1 MVSATSRTLAEGLAV
16 TTDAVM
22 ISRIST
28 AASLQSPAVAVRT
41 SAQVARRRRIEAAIR
56 VAGPF
61 LDLVLLA
68 GGQLSRVA
76 GRNELP
82 AEPAPAPLPA
92 GSAARRLRRLT
103 RG

>member
-1 MVSATSRTLAEGLAV
+1 MT
-16 TTDAVM
+16 
-22 ISRIST
+22 SRIST
-28 AASLQSPAVAVRT
+28 SASLQSPAVAVRT
-41 SAQVARRRRIEAAIR
+41 AAQLARRRRLEAAIR

-68 GGQLSRVA
+68 GGRLSRVA

-82 AEPAPAPLPA
+82 REPAAQPITS
-92 GSAARRLRRLT
+92 GSEARRLRRLT

>member
-1 MVSATSRTLAEGLAV
+1 M
-16 TTDAVM
+16 
-22 ISRIST
+22 
-28 AASLQSPAVAVRT
+28 AVRT
-41 SAQVARRRRIEAAIR
+41 PDQLARRRRIEAAIR

-76 GRNELP
+76 GRDELP
-82 AEPAPAPLPA
+82 VEPAAPPLPSGA
-92 GSAARRLRRLT
+92 AARRLRRLT

>member
-1 MVSATSRTLAEGLAV
+1 MT
-16 TTDAVM
+16 
-22 ISRIST
+22 SRIST

-41 SAQVARRRRIEAAIR
+41 SAQLARRRRIEAAIR

-76 GRNELP
+76 GRNEP
-82 AEPAPAPLPA
+82 DRRPRPCPPGRRPGAFA
-92 GSAARRLRRLT
+92 G
-103 RG
+103 

>member
-1 MVSATSRTLAEGLAV
+1 MT
-16 TTDAVM
+16 
-22 ISRIST
+22 SRIST

-41 SAQVARRRRIEAAIR
+41 STQLARRRRIEAAIR

-82 AEPAPAPLPA
+82 PEPPPAPLPS

>member
-1 MVSATSRTLAEGLAV
+1 MT
-16 TTDAVM
+16 
-22 ISRIST
+22 SRIST

-41 SAQVARRRRIEAAIR
+41 PAQLARRRRIEAAIR

-76 GRNELP
+76 GRNQLP
-82 AEPAPAPLPA
+82 PEPAAPPLTS
-92 GSAARRLRRLT
+92 GSEARRLRRLT

>member
-1 MVSATSRTLAEGLAV
+1 MT
-16 TTDAVM
+16 
-22 ISRIST
+22 SRIST

-41 SAQVARRRRIEAAIR
+41 PAQLARRRRIEGVIR
-56 VAGPF
+56 VAAPV
-61 LDLVLLA
+61 LDLVLFA

-76 GRNELP
+76 GRNDLP
-82 AEPAPAPLPA
+82 SEPPAPPLTS

>member
-1 MVSATSRTLAEGLAV
+1 MT
-16 TTDAVM
+16 
-22 ISRIST
+22 SRIST

-41 SAQVARRRRIEAAIR
+41 SAQLARRRRIEAAIR

-61 LDLVLLA
+61 LDLVLFA

-82 AEPAPAPLPA
+82 PEPAPAPLPSA
-92 GSAARRLRRLT
+92 AAARRVRRLT

>member
-1 MVSATSRTLAEGLAV
+1 MT
-16 TTDAVM
+16 
-22 ISRIST
+22 SRIST

-41 SAQVARRRRIEAAIR
+41 PDQLARRRRIEAAIR

-61 LDLVLLA
+61 LDLVLFA

-82 AEPAPAPLPA
+82 PEPVPTPLPSA
-92 GSAARRLRRLT
+92 SAARRLRRLT

>member
-1 MVSATSRTLAEGLAV
+1 MTSR
-16 TTDAVM
+16 
-22 ISRIST
+22 INT

-41 SAQVARRRRIEAAIR
+41 PAQLARRRRLEVAIR

-82 AEPAPAPLPA
+82 PDPPPPPLTS

>member
-1 MVSATSRTLAEGLAV
+1 MT
-16 TTDAVM
+16 
-22 ISRIST
+22 SRIST
-28 AASLQSPAVAVRT
+28 GASLQSPAVAVRS
-41 SAQVARRRRIEAAIR
+41 SAQLARRRRIETAIR

-82 AEPAPAPLPA
+82 PEPAAPPLA
-92 GSAARRLRRLT
+92 SGSAARRLRRLT

>member
-1 MVSATSRTLAEGLAV
+1 
-16 TTDAVM
+16 
-22 ISRIST
+22 
-28 AASLQSPAVAVRT
+28 VAVRT
-41 SAQVARRRRIEAAIR
+41 STQVARRRRIEAAIR
-56 VAGPF
+56 VAAPF

-82 AEPAPAPLPA
+82 VEAAAPPLTP